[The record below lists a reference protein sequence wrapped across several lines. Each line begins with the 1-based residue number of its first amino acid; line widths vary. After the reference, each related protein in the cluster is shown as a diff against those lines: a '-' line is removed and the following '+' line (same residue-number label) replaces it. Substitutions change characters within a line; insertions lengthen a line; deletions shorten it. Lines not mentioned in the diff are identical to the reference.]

1 MLLQCIIDAASQA
14 RADGREPLAVLD
26 VDLTL
31 LDNAPR
37 NRAIWGDWLHTVR
50 DTLPGA
56 EAAMVRAQTMPMAF
70 GVMDNLRTLG
80 VTDPALCEEGFR
92 FWRTAFTSDHY
103 CRFDAPLPGAVRA
116 VGLLR
121 EADITVVYLT
131 ARPRRMMEATVARFG
146 ALGLPVGGPGAFLVM
161 NDDPTLRDTAY
172 KEQVLGWIS
181 RLGRPVLAADNE
193 PGHVNAMAAAFSH
206 ARVVLVQTRHSPG
219 APEPTPEIL
228 KFPTLLD
235 AIRVGGSDG
244 PAAPAPAPG
253 GRS

>member
-1 MLLQCIIDAASQA
+1 MDEAAQA

-37 NRAIWGDWLHTVR
+37 NRAIWGDWLHSVR
-50 DTLPGA
+50 DRLPDA
-56 EAAMVRAQTMPMAF
+56 EAAMVRAQTMPIAF

-80 VTDPALCEEGFR
+80 VTDPGVCEEGFR
-92 FWRTAFTSDHY
+92 FWRSAFTSDHY

-116 VGLLR
+116 VQLLR
-121 EADITVVYLT
+121 EAEITVVYFT

-161 NDDPTLRDTAY
+161 NDDSSLRDTAF
-172 KEQVLGWIS
+172 KVGALAWIG

-193 PGHVNAMAAAFSH
+193 PSHANAMAAAFPH
-206 ARVVLVQTRHSPG
+206 ARVILVETRHSPG
-219 APEPTPEIL
+219 APEPSPEIL
-228 KFPTLLD
+228 RFPSLLD
-235 AIRVGGSDG
+235 AIR
-244 PAAPAPAPG
+244 APG
-253 GRS
+253 GVTLR